1 MSQLASIA
9 LIKCN
14 GLDRPRVS
22 EKDVR
27 FRRVIWG
34 EAYPT
39 RINNNDNAIM
49 GYQKINLL
57 IKGGYNMTNKA
68 LSIFNQ
74 LRPVTIGFD
83 NVFDHF
89 ERMFD
94 TQFDSISVPNFPPY
108 NIVKTGDNEYDVE
121 LALAGFNKKDI
132 DVTVEDGTLTIKS
145 IVKEA
150 KDKKEDGVIH
160 KGIAKRMF
168 SKSFT
173 IADDVEVKGAEL
185 KDGLLKVSLERIIP
199 ESKKAKTI
207 SIK

>member
-1 MSQLASIA
+1 
-9 LIKCN
+9 
-14 GLDRPRVS
+14 
-22 EKDVR
+22 
-27 FRRVIWG
+27 
-34 EAYPT
+34 
-39 RINNNDNAIM
+39 
-49 GYQKINLL
+49 
-57 IKGGYNMTNKA
+57 MTNKA

-94 TQFDSISVPNFPPY
+94 HQFDNITVPNFPPY
-108 NIVKTGDNEYDVE
+108 NIVKTGENQYDVE

-185 KDGLLKVSLERIIP
+185 KDGLLIVSLEKIIP
-199 ESKKAKTI
+199 DHKKARTI
-207 SIK
+207 NIK